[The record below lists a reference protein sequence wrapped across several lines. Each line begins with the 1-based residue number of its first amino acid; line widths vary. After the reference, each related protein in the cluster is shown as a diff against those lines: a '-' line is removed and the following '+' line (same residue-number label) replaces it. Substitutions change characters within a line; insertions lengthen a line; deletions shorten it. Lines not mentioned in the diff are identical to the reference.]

1 MALIDLYIIPDEL
14 VSVNKSK
21 EHDDMKEVIKNFI
34 DIDVDLIYKFFYK
47 RSLGV
52 IKSRIMSN
60 QYPLDL
66 PRAVKVSDYTRIRQS
81 NY

>member
-1 MALIDLYIIPDEL
+1 MALIDLYIIHDEL

-21 EHDDMKEVIKNFI
+21 KHDDMKEVIKNFI
-34 DIDVDLIYKFFYK
+34 DIDVDSIYKFFYK
-47 RSLGV
+47 KSLGD

-66 PRAVKVSDYTRIRQS
+66 PRVVKVSDNTRIRQS

>member
-1 MALIDLYIIPDEL
+1 MALIDLYIIHHEL

-34 DIDVDLIYKFFYK
+34 DIDVDSIYKFFYK
-47 RSLGV
+47 KSLGD

-66 PRAVKVSDYTRIRQS
+66 PRVVKVSDNTRIRQS